1 VNATA
6 RAAAGLPALLL
17 AACASLFPPAQRLP
31 GDLISGRLSVRV
43 EATVDTAAR
52 SLNAAFELEG
62 DAKVGKLSLA
72 TPLGTTL
79 ARVSWSPS
87 GALLVTPQEQ
97 TPYADLDSL
106 TEKLLG
112 ESVPVSALFDW
123 LRGRPWPDAPSRAS
137 ATPATPG
144 FCQLG
149 WDVDLA
155 DFGDALV
162 RARRERAPGVT
173 VRAKLDRP

>member
-1 VNATA
+1 MNSPA
-6 RAAAGLPALLL
+6 RAAWLPALLL
-17 AACASLFPPAQRLP
+17 SGCASLFPPVERLP

-43 EATVDTAAR
+43 EATADTAER

-62 DAKVGKLSLA
+62 DAKIGKLSLA

-79 ARVSWSPS
+79 AQVSWSPI

-112 ESVPVSALFDW
+112 ESIPVGALFDW
-123 LRGRPWPDAPSRAS
+123 LRGRPWPAVPSQAS
-137 ATPATPG
+137 AASAVAG
-144 FCQLG
+144 FRQLG

-155 DFGDALV
+155 DFGDSLV